1 MSMKS
6 FLIVLLSSAILFG
19 CSDGENPTSCG
30 VENPVDDLAWIKEA
44 IEFSQS
50 SGLAGFTY
58 LVQGTYKG
66 KTVFI
71 VESCCPFCN
80 LISAV
85 QDCRGEVIPDASVS
99 DVTNKKVIWKPENSA
114 CNLD

>member
-1 MSMKS
+1 MRKI
-6 FLIVLLSSAILFG
+6 LILFV
-19 CSDGENPTSCG
+19 CSAFLFSCNENEDPIGCG
-30 VENPVDDLAWIKEA
+30 VENPVEDLAWIMEA

-50 SGLAGFTY
+50 SGLAGFAY
-58 LVQGTYKG
+58 LIQGTYKG

-71 VESCCPFCN
+71 MESCCPFCN